1 MYTYNIFFIS
11 YAILCRIS
19 ILRPRKELIDILY
32 KRPRNVLNND
42 HSIYIYRP
50 SIRTNPPT
58 RQR

>member
-42 HSIYIYRP
+42 HSIYRP
-50 SIRTNPPT
+50 STRTNPPT